1 MWSKIVCWLI
11 GHIPD
16 LIHVIGDVVICE
28 RCGQQ
33 CGTMD
38 PKKDTTPVVT
48 ITAPPSPPKK

>member
-48 ITAPPSPPKK
+48 ITAPPYPPKK